1 MEPLWSPVVA
11 TGGNRSQIRLAQK
24 PPKQAKTLAVGCDQL
39 PIEVH
44 GKEGVDGSSPSD
56 GLQNPRMSGDSSAAG
71 AYTFGSAVIPEQ
83 VLHDRVVLITA
94 DGEVQLQRRGL
105 SIWPRPV
112 RSEGKRREVPA
123 RQEEDHHG
131 AVPVVR
137 AQRRGRGR

>member
-1 MEPLWSPVVA
+1 MVRVRQTACKIPACRA
-11 TGGNRSQIRLAQK
+11 TPAQPALTRSEA
-24 PPKQAKTLAVGCDQL
+24 
-39 PIEVH
+39 
-44 GKEGVDGSSPSD
+44 S
-56 GLQNPRMSGDSSAAG
+56 
-71 AYTFGSAVIPEQ
+71 VIPEQ
-83 VLHDRVVLITA
+83 VLHDRVVLVTA